1 MCTSASRCDSTFG
14 GLCGQLPPPLLC
26 LKGWEKGVV
35 FINGQN
41 LGRYWNIGPQET
53 LYLPGAWLDQGLNQ
67 VGALFLGP
75 LLIPALPVSRCFSG
89 GSWRA
94 GEDRSSDG
102 PDLAPRQ
109 TGRVPQVIVFEEKMA
124 GPVIQFTETPYL
136 GRHLPELSSP
146 QASWQGNSRP
156 FCPRLQS
163 RPSPA
168 QPEKRVGGEGG
179 PLPEELPGSVA
190 AAVRLRCSHGR
201 DGGSGWDCPPWG

>member
-1 MCTSASRCDSTFG
+1 
-14 GLCGQLPPPLLC
+14 
-26 LKGWEKGVV
+26 
-35 FINGQN
+35 
-41 LGRYWNIGPQET
+41 
-53 LYLPGAWLDQGLNQ
+53 
-67 VGALFLGP
+67 
-75 LLIPALPVSRCFSG
+75 
-89 GSWRA
+89 
-94 GEDRSSDG
+94 
-102 PDLAPRQ
+102 
-109 TGRVPQVIVFEEKMA
+109 MA